1 MICIGYGPADVT
13 ATPSSLISL
22 KSRLVNLSGAGLPR
36 LSWKKAVKRV
46 PCLNGFL
53 LLFGVF
59 TLLIGL
65 HEWRPVHNNLCH
77 SSLEVLVWSKWRKK
91 LMVNWLS
98 EVHLVEGVE
107 TEVTAVAVC
116 WLFNTNTWLTE
127 LSCGFRVWVRIQCCG
142 FRVGMGTIV
151 AGIV

>member
-1 MICIGYGPADVT
+1 M
-13 ATPSSLISL
+13 
-22 KSRLVNLSGAGLPR
+22 
-36 LSWKKAVKRV
+36 
-46 PCLNGFL
+46 

-116 WLFNTNTWLTE
+116 
-127 LSCGFRVWVRIQCCG
+127 
-142 FRVGMGTIV
+142 
-151 AGIV
+151 